1 MNIRD
6 ILEYDL
12 YEVVDNM
19 PWGNYLLSI
28 FNEGNKVVIFIE
40 DANGS
45 AVWAMDKAEFLSIGA
60 DEGELERLI
69 NSILYYNYIERD
81 EEECSCERS

>member
-1 MNIRD
+1 MKD
-6 ILEYDL
+6 ILEHDL
-12 YEVVDNM
+12 YEVVDGI

-28 FNEGNKVVIFIE
+28 YNEGDKVVIFIE
-40 DANGS
+40 DDDGA

-69 NSILYYNYIERD
+69 NSILYYNYIEREEDCDD
-81 EEECSCERS
+81 E